1 MSEFMVQI
9 LAGVG
14 LFFLGVLVGAVF
26 HRSVQ
31 GEATKNKRL
40 EQKLAALQDTHTK
53 YQADVSEHFMKTA
66 DAVRTLNK
74 SYQDVHTQLAKG
86 ASRLCNPEQA
96 GDFLALSKDNDNST
110 DINIELENF
119 NPPMDYAPKADGS
132 GTLSE
137 TFGMTT
143 VSEKQLKTNSFE
155 AKSSKK
161 NEGIKK

>member
-1 MSEFMVQI
+1 MIQI

-40 EQKLAALQDTHTK
+40 EQKLAELQETHTK
-53 YQADVSEHFMKTA
+53 YQADVSEHFMNTA

-74 SYQDVHTQLAKG
+74 SYKDVHAQLAKG
-86 ASRLCNPEQA
+86 ASRLCNQEQA
-96 GDFLALSKDNDNST
+96 GDFIALSKDSDHKQE
-110 DINIELENF
+110 INIEIENST
-119 NPPMDYAPKADGS
+119 PPMDYAPKSNGD

-137 TFGMTT
+137 TFGMTKIT
-143 VSEKQLKTNSFE
+143 EEQLKTNELESKE
-155 AKSSKK
+155 AQ
-161 NEGIKK
+161 